1 MDEKFKV
8 LVIDVKLLASDGLDI
23 ALKKYTEQEII
34 KRAESL
40 THELI
45 RRGFYDHEVCQVK
58 ADIKEVDSIGKLL

>member
-23 ALKKYTEQEII
+23 ALKNYTEQEII

-45 RRGFYDHEVCQVK
+45 RQGFYDYEVCQVK